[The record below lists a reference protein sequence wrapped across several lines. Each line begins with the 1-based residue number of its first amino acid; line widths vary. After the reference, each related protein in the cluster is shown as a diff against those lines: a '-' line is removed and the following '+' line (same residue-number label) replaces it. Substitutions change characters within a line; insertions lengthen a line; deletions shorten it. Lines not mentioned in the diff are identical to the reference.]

1 MSRLGQINDLISKM
15 NEQPSE
21 ARLRL
26 ENLFDEN
33 SFVEIGSFNTDAG
46 VVTGYGT
53 INGKIVYAFC
63 QNGPVGV
70 KHAKKIGNIY
80 DLALKMGSP
89 VISIMDSKG
98 LKLEE
103 GLNTLEAYGTIF
115 RNQTNASGVVPQ
127 ISIILGDCLGIASF
141 MPIVSDFVVM
151 CNKNAK
157 MFMMSPA
164 TMPWW

>member
-53 INGKIVYAFC
+53 VNGKIVYAFC

-89 VISIMDSKG
+89 GCIHNGFKRF
-98 LKLEE
+98 K
-103 GLNTLEAYGTIF
+103 T
-115 RNQTNASGVVPQ
+115 
-127 ISIILGDCLGIASF
+127 
-141 MPIVSDFVVM
+141 
-151 CNKNAK
+151 
-157 MFMMSPA
+157 
-164 TMPWW
+164 